1 MKKIFFVLVAFVA
14 MFAFTSCNNGT
25 VESQIFDLS
34 YEKGDLGNGDA
45 LLYETTYAPI
55 FMAEIGKVAQPT
67 TESGRTFMVNA
78 TEKKAKAD
86 VKAAFDKAAA
96 DAQKLNDQSDVKLT
110 GLKVILEHST
120 ASNQNKKE
128 FATYTFK

>member
-14 MFAFTSCNNGT
+14 MFAFTSCNNDT

-34 YEKGDLGNGDA
+34 YEKGDLGDGDA
-45 LLYETTYAPI
+45 ALYETTYLPI
-55 FMAEIGKVAQPT
+55 FMAEIGKVAQPA

-86 VKAAFDKAAA
+86 VKAAFDKAASE
-96 DAQKLNDQSDVKLT
+96 AQKLNDQSDIKLT